1 MTISVFEDGE
11 KKNKVAEFYDMNYPC
26 AFLRGILEGAKEN
39 ETDAQ
44 LVFTAR
50 QDIDVKNMR
59 MKRAV
64 IE

>member
-1 MTISVFEDGE
+1 MIITVFEDGE
-11 KKNKVAEFYDMNYPC
+11 KKNRVAEFYDTKYPC
-26 AFLRGILEGAKEN
+26 AFLRGVLEEARED

-44 LVFTAR
+44 LVFAAR